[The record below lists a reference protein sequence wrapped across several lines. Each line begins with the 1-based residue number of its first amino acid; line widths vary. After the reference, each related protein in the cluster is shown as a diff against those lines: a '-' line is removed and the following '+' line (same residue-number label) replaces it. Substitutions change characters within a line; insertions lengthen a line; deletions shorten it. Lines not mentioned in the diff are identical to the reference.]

1 MGNGAVVSSHRSNNR
16 AARLRTKVNRAL
28 FPTQKLRSPNSSSM
42 PEDGSSQSTV
52 RAGRQ
57 KTTLSIV
64 VMLSGLSL
72 RTRKL
77 KYLSQTYEP
86 NFMTNDPRTSFS
98 AVVASSER
106 SCDITDRSIGFHT
119 QTQRKVIDDRRF
131 LIVQRV
137 KAASFFTRER
147 KRKVSMNSHPLC
159 DRRLNSPSRLLAR
172 SRGLYISPDS
182 VLSCM

>member
-1 MGNGAVVSSHRSNNR
+1 LGNAPHDSYRQVRHHTGNPHPARRTPARRPWGCAAPASAHVNNMMGMVPATWSRISDMGNGAVVSSHRSNNR
-16 AARLRTKVNRAL
+16 AARLRTKVSRAL

-42 PEDGSSQSTV
+42 PEDGSSQNTV

-86 NFMTNDPRTSFS
+86 NFMTNDPPHKLLSGR
-98 AVVASSER
+98 
-106 SCDITDRSIGFHT
+106 
-119 QTQRKVIDDRRF
+119 RK
-131 LIVQRV
+131 
-137 KAASFFTRER
+137 
-147 KRKVSMNSHPLC
+147 
-159 DRRLNSPSRLLAR
+159 
-172 SRGLYISPDS
+172 
-182 VLSCM
+182 